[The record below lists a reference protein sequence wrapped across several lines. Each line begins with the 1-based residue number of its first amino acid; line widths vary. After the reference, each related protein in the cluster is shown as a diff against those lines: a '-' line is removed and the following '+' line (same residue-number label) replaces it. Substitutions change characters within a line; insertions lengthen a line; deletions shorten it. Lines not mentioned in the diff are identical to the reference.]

1 MPEETY
7 AAAKTGAT
15 GAITPE
21 QPSPPAEPAHPAH
34 PAEAAQPSRPG
45 EPPRADRPAGLP
57 LFHISELVG
66 AGREAL
72 ITHEGQ
78 TYRLRITSNR
88 KLILTK

>member
-1 MPEETY
+1 MPDPLRAIDTTDTPP
-7 AAAKTGAT
+7 KTT
-15 GAITPE
+15 DD
-21 QPSPPAEPAHPAH
+21 
-34 PAEAAQPSRPG
+34 R
-45 EPPRADRPAGLP
+45 RADRPMGLP

>member
-1 MPEETY
+1 MPEDTH
-7 AAAKTGAT
+7 ASAKTPPDSGAMPLRAADA
-15 GAITPE
+15 AIPR
-21 QPSPPAEPAHPAH
+21 SD
-34 PAEAAQPSRPG
+34 AARG
-45 EPPRADRPAGLP
+45 DRPTGLP

>member
-1 MPEETY
+1 MPEDTH
-7 AAAKTGAT
+7 ASAKT
-15 GAITPE
+15 
-21 QPSPPAEPAHPAH
+21 PPASGTMSLRTTD
-34 PAEAAQPSRPG
+34 AAVPQTDAA
-45 EPPRADRPAGLP
+45 RADRPAGLP

>member
-1 MPEETY
+1 V
-7 AAAKTGAT
+7 
-15 GAITPE
+15 
-21 QPSPPAEPAHPAH
+21 
-34 PAEAAQPSRPG
+34 
-45 EPPRADRPAGLP
+45 GLP

>member
-1 MPEETY
+1 MPEVTHAIQETEHGPSS
-7 AAAKTGAT
+7 TSRTSMTAT
-15 GAITPE
+15 E
-21 QPSPPAEPAHPAH
+21 QRH
-34 PAEAAQPSRPG
+34 
-45 EPPRADRPAGLP
+45 ADRPTGLP

-72 ITHEGQ
+72 ISHEGQ

>member
-1 MPEETY
+1 MPDPLD
-7 AAAKTGAT
+7 AT
-15 GAITPE
+15 DTTDT
-21 QPSPPAEPAHPAH
+21 
-34 PAEAAQPSRPG
+34 
-45 EPPRADRPAGLP
+45 PPRTAGDRRADHSVGLP

-72 ITHEGQ
+72 IRHEGQ

>member
-21 QPSPPAEPAHPAH
+21 RPSPA
-34 PAEAAQPSRPG
+34 G

>member
-1 MPEETY
+1 MPDNTN
-7 AAAKTGAT
+7 AAARTEVAVAT
-15 GAITPE
+15 TPDPRTDAP
-21 QPSPPAEPAHPAH
+21 QPR
-34 PAEAAQPSRPG
+34 QD
-45 EPPRADRPAGLP
+45 PPRGDRPAGLP